1 MLAEAFSNRARE
13 TVQPTLETP
22 DSVKD
27 DIVPGTFLKSQA
39 TDLMV
44 FFNILSKHPGRHGE
58 ALLCLAV
65 ESIIETGLW
74 RCAVSLPVDGHNQQF
89 TRGFSWPTMFEFVR
103 SRLPDSL
110 QLRLWRCCLQVCV
123 TSPALAPWAQIP
135 LALAAGIANAP
146 RGAAEL
152 VKVAIAL
159 GADADA
165 LSPVVAGLPPLD
177 DVEIPNSVKLL
188 SCRTEAL
195 KTEEMLVAE
204 LTEVGVRML
213 EWAPPVSMEV
223 PKGKPNVAVEGAL
236 RAVAMRTAKTRRLKA
251 SRDRAEISAISTEQ
265 FSSVIATPARAGM
278 LLDGMMQTPTP
289 AKRPR
294 LPVSDIQQTSVIQQ
308 AGG

>member
-1 MLAEAFSNRARE
+1 MQAGTIRECCRSEHGMMGFFDRDQVLSAAAVLAVVPYDCREVSIYPLCGWFMSFGAMYFEEHMANPQPEVTWALGWMLAEAFSNRARE

-135 LALAAGIANAP
+135 LSLAACIENAP
-146 RGAAEL
+146 QGAAEL
-152 VKVAIAL
+152 VKTALTL
-159 GADADA
+159 GADQDA
-165 LSPVVAGLPPLD
+165 LGPIVAGLPPLEGIA
-177 DVEIPNSVKLL
+177 VPEQAELL
-188 SCRTEAL
+188 SPKAEAV
-195 KTEEMLVAE
+195 KSEEALVAE
-204 LTEVGVRML
+204 LEELGVKM
-213 EWAPPVSMEV
+213 
-223 PKGKPNVAVEGAL
+223 
-236 RAVAMRTAKTRRLKA
+236 
-251 SRDRAEISAISTEQ
+251 
-265 FSSVIATPARAGM
+265 
-278 LLDGMMQTPTP
+278 
-289 AKRPR
+289 
-294 LPVSDIQQTSVIQQ
+294 SD
-308 AGG
+308 